1 MRIEDIHSLSAAK
14 LSHTQTAQMRRALDV
29 CVCVCAPRGM
39 ALCVSLCRCVRLNQV
54 AVFNQV

>member
-29 CVCVCAPRGM
+29 CVCVCAPRYGFM
-39 ALCVSLCRCVRLNQV
+39 CESV
-54 AVFNQV
+54 